1 MTQEEFN
8 NLKIGDKVK
17 FHCFDRSTIVVKIT
31 YVDNG
36 IVYGKSQFG
45 SHWANISDV
54 EIMVQIKLWHS
65 TLIKPL

>member
-31 YVDNG
+31 NVDNG

-54 EIMVQIKLWHS
+54 EIM
-65 TLIKPL
+65 